1 MLKRLYVNNF
11 KCLQNFEFN
20 VKELHSALLLGK
32 NGSGKTT
39 IFEVVEI
46 FQKIGQGMT
55 SLQHFFSDVNIGFGN
70 RNLPI
75 QLEIDVEIGGKKFN
89 YRLIVEF
96 PERFLCP
103 KIKKEELTV
112 EGMSIFDR
120 DGGQTSLNE
129 KAHFVLDW
137 HHIGLPLVSVSSNEH
152 PINIF
157 REWLRNII
165 ILSPIPR
172 HFHVLSKNES
182 TTLLRDGENV
192 IDWARWLLSLN
203 PSLYMVMF
211 DFLKNRMPD
220 IDMFKFEH
228 IGRDDRRL
236 IFIFRDSSSIVSLAF
251 EQLSDGEKALFL
263 AATLRA
269 AQKNNP
275 YMLCLWDEPDNFISL
290 VELNHF
296 ITEYRK
302 AFEASSSQ
310 AQLIVTSHNSRVINN
325 FSNHN
330 IFVVSRLSHLFP
342 TRIKLLEDI
351 HYDSQ
356 TVIDAYDNG
365 ELDNI

>member
-11 KCLQNFEFN
+11 QCLQNFEFN
-20 VKELHSALLLGK
+20 IKDLHSVLLLGK
-32 NGSGKTT
+32 NGTGKTT

-46 FQKIGQGMT
+46 FQKIGQGIT
-55 SLQHFFSDVNIGFGN
+55 SLQNFFPDVNFGN
-70 RNLPI
+70 INLPME
-75 QLEIDVEIGGKKFN
+75 LEIDVEIRGERFN

-96 PERFLCP
+96 PERFLAP
-103 KIKKEELTV
+103 KINKEELTV
-112 EGMSIFDR
+112 EGTPIFDR

-137 HHIGLPLVSVSSNEH
+137 HHIGLPLLSVSSNDH

-172 HFHVLSKNES
+172 HFYGLSKNES

-203 PSLYMVMF
+203 PSLYVVIF
-211 DFLKNRMPD
+211 DFLKNRMSD
-220 IDMFKFEH
+220 IATFKFKE
-228 IGRDDRRL
+228 IGQHDRRL
-236 IFIFRDSSSIVSLAF
+236 IFTFQDGSSIKELDF
-251 EQLSDGEKALFL
+251 EQFSDGEKVLFL
-263 AATLRA
+263 AAAVMA

-275 YMLCLWDEPDNFISL
+275 YITCLWDEPDNFISL

-310 AQLIVTSHNSRVINN
+310 TQLIVTSHNSRVINN

-330 IFVVSRLSHLFP
+330 IFVVSRLSHLSP